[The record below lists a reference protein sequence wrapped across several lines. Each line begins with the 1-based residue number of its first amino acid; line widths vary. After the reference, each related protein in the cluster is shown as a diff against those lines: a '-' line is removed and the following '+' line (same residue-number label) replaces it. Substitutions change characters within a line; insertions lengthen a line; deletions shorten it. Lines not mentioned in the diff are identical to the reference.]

1 MLRIEFKKKFLV
13 KLIFFDV
20 CFHSFFVELHH
31 CSLQPSPK
39 PFGDRNG
46 LAWCPAGVKS
56 NMMAHR
62 TPYAYT
68 HQVLPVLVLVVRALD
83 YREVVEV
90 IPQGGG
96 HGEIR
101 APSGNSSGMHR
112 ERIFTCNILC
122 LPLKPSS
129 GSGLGFWRWLTP
141 YINPPRETF
150 RKWMHPKF

>member
-1 MLRIEFKKKFLV
+1 M
-13 KLIFFDV
+13 
-20 CFHSFFVELHH
+20 
-31 CSLQPSPK
+31 
-39 PFGDRNG
+39 
-46 LAWCPAGVKS
+46 
-56 NMMAHR
+56 
-62 TPYAYT
+62 
-68 HQVLPVLVLVVRALD
+68 VRALD

-141 YINPPRETF
+141 YINPLGKLSGSGCTRSFSVCIQVHLYTRGDASLSSAWLLVVMRARSCCPCIAALYWCRDIGSLRIDRATRSSLCIFDEVS
-150 RKWMHPKF
+150 